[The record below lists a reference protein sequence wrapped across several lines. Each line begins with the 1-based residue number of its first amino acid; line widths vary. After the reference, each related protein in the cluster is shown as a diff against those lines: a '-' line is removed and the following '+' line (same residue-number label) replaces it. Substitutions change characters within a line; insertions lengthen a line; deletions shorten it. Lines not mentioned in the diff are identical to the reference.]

1 MKDGV
6 SRRSFI
12 ATAVGAAVVA
22 GVGGYFA
29 GSATTRAVER
39 VAAAATTTVTE
50 RIKETLTVTQTVAPK
65 LEPITIRWT
74 NTEGG
79 RGAVGASL
87 VAENVKEIAERHAL
101 KTEYNVVRGTGEAVR
116 ELVDGRAEIIG
127 PSTVAGLVSAMEQN
141 PSIKIVYFPD
151 IGTLISLLV
160 GSNTPYKSLDDLR
173 KAIAEGKKIKLGFSR
188 PGSLSHSYVIML
200 ASILGTK
207 VGEGI
212 EAVSL
217 GTTDAIVAAVARGE
231 IDGFPWGLDLTMN
244 VEEKGLGRIIFLFS
258 EYFGANWHEYAF
270 VTTEDVMKRNPEAI
284 RRFINYWRAAVRYY
298 LLNRDRA
305 IAMMTES
312 PPKGPGY
319 SRKTAERYYD
329 MFIYNYFGAPIK
341 AALENIDYWSK
352 QTGLV
357 KNPPP
362 IEKWYTTEFL

>member
-1 MKDGV
+1 VESGI

-12 ATAVGAAVVA
+12 ATALGTAVVA
-22 GVGGYFA
+22 GVGGYLA
-29 GSATTRAVER
+29 GSATTRPVER
-39 VAAAATTTVTE
+39 VVATVTE
-50 RIKETLTVTQTVAPK
+50 RVRETLTITQTVSPK

-74 NTEGG
+74 NTQGG
-79 RGAVGASL
+79 RGTTSSSV

-101 KTEYNVVRGTGEAVR
+101 KMEYNVVRGTGEAVR

-141 PSIKIVYFPD
+141 PSIKIVYFTD
-151 IGTLISLLV
+151 IGIYSSLLV

-188 PGSLSHSYVIML
+188 PGSLSHSYVLML

-217 GTTDAIVAAVARGE
+217 GTTDAIVAAVMRGE
-231 IDGFPWGLDLTMN
+231 VDGFPWTIDLHLDL
-244 VEEKGLGRIIFLFS
+244 EEKGVGRIIFLFND
-258 EYFGANWHEYAF
+258 YFGTKWHELAF
-270 VTTEDVMKRNPEAI
+270 ATTEDVMKRNPETI
-284 RRFINYWRAAVRYY
+284 RRFINYWRDVVKYY
-298 LLNRDRA
+298 MLNRDKA
-305 IAMMTES
+305 IALMMES
-312 PPKGPGY
+312 PPKGLGY

-329 MFIYNYFGAPIK
+329 IYLHNYFGAPIK
-341 AALENIDYWSK
+341 AALENVDYWSK

-357 KNPPP
+357 KSPLP
-362 IEKWYTTEFL
+362 IEKWYTTDFL

>member
-1 MKDGV
+1 VKSV

-12 ATAVGAAVVA
+12 ATAVGTAVVA

-39 VAAAATTTVTE
+39 VVATTVTE
-50 RIKETLTVTQTVAPK
+50 RIREMVTVTQTAAPK
-65 LEPITIRWT
+65 LEPLTIRWT
-74 NTEGG
+74 VLEGL
-79 RGAVGASL
+79 RTTMNSLL

-101 KTEYNVVRGTGEAVR
+101 KIEYNVVAGDGTAVR
-116 ELVDGRAEIIG
+116 DLLDGRADIIG
-127 PSTVAGLVSAMEQN
+127 LTIYGVVPAIEQN
-141 PSIKIVYFPD
+141 PSIKMFYFTD
-151 IGTLISLLV
+151 FGMYVSLVV

-188 PGSLSHSYVIML
+188 PGSLSHGNIIIL

-217 GTTDAIVAAVARGE
+217 GTLDAIVAALTRGE
-231 IDGFPWGLDLTMN
+231 IDGFPWSIPYHLNL
-244 VEEKGLGRIIFLFS
+244 EEKGVGRIIFYFRD
-258 EYFGANWHEYAF
+258 YFGTNWHERCFA
-270 VTTEDVMKRNPEAI
+270 TTEDVIKKNPEMI
-284 RRFINYWRAAVRYY
+284 RRFINYWRDAVRYY
-298 LLNRDRA
+298 MLNRDKA
-305 IAMMTES
+305 ITLMTKD
-312 PPKGPGY
+312 PPEGHGY
-319 SRKTAERYYD
+319 SRKVAESFYD
-329 MFIYNYFGAPIK
+329 MYIHNYFGAPIK

-362 IEKWYTTEFL
+362 IEKWYTTDFL